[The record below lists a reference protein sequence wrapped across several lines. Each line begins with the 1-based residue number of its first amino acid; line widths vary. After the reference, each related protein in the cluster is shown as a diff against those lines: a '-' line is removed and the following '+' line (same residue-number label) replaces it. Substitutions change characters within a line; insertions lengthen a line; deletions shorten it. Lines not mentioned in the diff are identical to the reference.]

1 MKRICEAILL
11 GKAASLYKMLFRLRR
26 VTFKGQGLA
35 AELRDADWAE
45 IRDLAYERGG
55 ERPS

>member
-1 MKRICEAILL
+1 MKM
-11 GKAASLYKMLFRLRR
+11 KADMPPPGEEKASRPFRLRR
-26 VTFKGQGLA
+26 ATFKGQGLT

-55 ERPS
+55 ER